1 MKKSFIY
8 AATLCMAGALTL
20 ASCDDEKDPIDEDKT
35 PTEKP
40 EPSGISGAKHDICG
54 DTVRLTATAVT
65 GATSY
70 VWYNGD
76 DSIAETTETTYDATA
91 VGSYSVAAKNEG
103 GKSAK
108 SDAWSIVSGCVG
120 AAGAISQVDQ
130 LSSVLLSVNNIE
142 KATTYNWYR
151 ADTENGTYEQVASVD
166 TADGNIDNAR
176 RYNATTVGWYTVA
189 GANSYGEGAR
199 ATPVQVTEIPTPEP
213 PAAPTWNANVTTTTA
228 YVDSTITLSVAGM
241 LMEMPYIK
249 YIWYELGGG
258 FLPSYTEIP
267 SDSANVLTLT
277 KSEAGTYRFAVKR
290 LNTQTG
296 LISEYSEDRTVMV
309 TEPPT
314 DEPGDDAPVTL
325 DDFSTDGVTFRV
337 YEKAKSGSGFFA
349 QISPVDYTVTVKK
362 FGFGLGDKVQIVG
375 LGQTLTNVTT
385 SDGVIVSFTLDEAAQ
400 ELVADTTYE
409 EPFYPR
415 AIDAEYTGNDFDP
428 NAPVVYIATHKAG
441 TADGNSNVLKAEVKR
456 VNGKITIF
464 IPSVQTNSGDKIS
477 YRYLGRVLSGGQT
490 YYDLITNRY
499 GIDDA
504 TAYGWAGQ
512 TGTVIVE
519 EE

>member
-1 MKKSFIY
+1 
-8 AATLCMAGALTL
+8 
-20 ASCDDEKDPIDEDKT
+20 
-35 PTEKP
+35 
-40 EPSGISGAKHDICG
+40 
-54 DTVRLTATAVT
+54 
-65 GATSY
+65 
-70 VWYNGD
+70 
-76 DSIAETTETTYDATA
+76 

-103 GKSAK
+103 GKTAK

-130 LSSVLLSVNNIE
+130 LSSVLLSVDNIE

-199 ATPVQVTEIPTPEP
+199 ATPVQVTEIPVIP
-213 PAAPTWNANVTTTTA
+213 PPDAPTWNANATTTTA

-241 LMEMPYIK
+241 LIDMPYIK

-258 FLPSYTEIP
+258 LLPSYTEIP

-277 KSEAGTYRFAVKR
+277 RSEAGEYKFAVKR

-296 LISEYSEDRTVMV
+296 LSSDYSEDRTVTV
-309 TEPPT
+309 TDPPT
-314 DEPGDDAPVTL
+314 DEPGDGDAVTI

-337 YEKAKSGSGFFA
+337 YEQSGNFLGL
-349 QISPVDYTVTVKK
+349 SPVDYTVTVKRQNPFL
-362 FGFGLGDKVQIVG
+362 FGSPHVQIVG
-375 LGQTLTNVTT
+375 LGGATIQDVDLSSGSGITFAFDLNADTLT
-385 SDGVIVSFTLDEAAQ
+385 AQ
-400 ELVADTTYE
+400 EALE

-415 AIDAEYTGNDFDP
+415 ALFATYTGSDADP
-428 NAPVVYIATHKAG
+428 DAPDVYIVAPVAG
-441 TADGNSNVLKAEVKR
+441 TAQATKVVKAEVKR
-456 VNGKITIF
+456 VDGKITIF
-464 IPSVQTNSGDKIS
+464 IPSKGNAMGTMVS
-477 YRYLGRVLSGGQT
+477 YYLWGRAKVDNEVSYSPILT
-490 YYDLITNRY
+490 RY
-499 GIDDA
+499 GVDA

-519 EE
+519 E